1 MQRTI
6 YCPISKKKFQSQGYH
21 FIRTT
26 PGGKYCKNSCPIL
39 FTCTCFIEWLIPE
52 ISETRLCANQ
62 SRRTE
67 RMEKTCYKMRHQSST
82 AMHGHLTSQE
92 LNKHILCTMETVKA
106 GRNNLRQIFSSYT
119 SFSSFKRI
127 GYVSRLVC
135 ARSIYKLHTFCSQIL
150 NIVAFNVYGHKRTEP
165 FPIAWFASLLFKI
178 TWQA

>member
-6 YCPISKKKFQSQGYH
+6 YCPILKTKVSKGYD

-26 PGGKYCKNSCPIL
+26 PGGIYCKNSRTIL
-39 FTCTCFIEWLIPE
+39 FTCTCFIEWLIPA
-52 ISETRLCANQ
+52 IAETRLCANQ

-67 RMEKTCYKMRHQSST
+67 RIENTCYKMWQQSST

-92 LNKHILCTMETVKA
+92 LNKRIFLCTMETAKA
-106 GRNNLRQIFSSYT
+106 GRNNLRQIFSSCT

-135 ARSIYKLHTFCSQIL
+135 ARSIYKLHTCCSQVF
-150 NIVAFNVYGHKRTEP
+150 NIVAFNVYGHERTEP
-165 FPIAWFASLLFKI
+165 FPIACVCQLTDLR
-178 TWQA
+178 